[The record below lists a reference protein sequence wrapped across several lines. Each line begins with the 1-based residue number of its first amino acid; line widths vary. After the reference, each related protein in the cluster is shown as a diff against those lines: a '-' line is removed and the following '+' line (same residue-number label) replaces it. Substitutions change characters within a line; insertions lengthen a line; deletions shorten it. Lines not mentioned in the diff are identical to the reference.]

1 MVQGG
6 YPLHG
11 FDGFSPI
18 HRHTFQ
24 AQCRQPYPVHDERTH
39 RHDNLNKKSCVDLG
53 SILERCSRVMPVMG
67 HVNHPKFGNHLGART
82 KLNPWGF
89 RKKNGN
95 LMQWQ

>member
-18 HRHTFQ
+18 HQH
-24 AQCRQPYPVHDERTH
+24 PVHDERTH

-53 SILERCSRVMPVMG
+53 SILERCRRVMPVMG
-67 HVNHPKFGNHLGART
+67 HVNHPKFGNLGART